1 MIRILV
7 VDDHEFVRTTVSAV
21 LREAKFDVVATCA
34 DGLAALAV
42 AERTELDVVLMDL
55 SMPGLDGVEATRR
68 MVARR
73 PGVRVVIFTS
83 NINGHQVREAL
94 AAGAVSCVFKNAQ
107 ITELVRA
114 VRDAANAEAPGPAV
128 AALVEPAVT
137 VQPTVTAEPTE
148 TAEPP
153 ESTESA
159 ESAPAG
165 WRTWLRRRT

>member
-55 SMPGLDGVEATRR
+55 SMPGMDGVEATRR

-94 AAGAVSCVFKNAQ
+94 AAGAVS
-107 ITELVRA
+107 
-114 VRDAANAEAPGPAV
+114 
-128 AALVEPAVT
+128 
-137 VQPTVTAEPTE
+137 
-148 TAEPP
+148 
-153 ESTESA
+153 
-159 ESAPAG
+159 
-165 WRTWLRRRT
+165 

>member
-7 VDDHEFVRTTVSAV
+7 VDDHEFVRTTVSSV
-21 LREAKFDVVATCA
+21 LREAKEFDVVATCA

-55 SMPGLDGVEATRR
+55 SMPGMDGVEATRR

-83 NINGHQVREAL
+83 NINGHQVRQAL
-94 AAGAVSCVFKNAQ
+94 AAGAVSCVYKSAQ

-128 AALVEPAVT
+128 AAPVEPAMT
-137 VQPTVTAEPTE
+137 VEPTE

-153 ESTESA
+153 ELTEPT